1 MGCECT
7 MRSPAN
13 VVCQHQIMST
23 EFDVGGLP
31 MHYVIIQVH
40 ASMYS
45 VAACHITRHLLHAY
59 NEQLFSLLQ

>member
-31 MHYVIIQVH
+31 NALCNHTGACIYVLRSCLPH
-40 ASMYS
+40 
-45 VAACHITRHLLHAY
+45 
-59 NEQLFSLLQ
+59 NEALTARVQ